1 MTDNPL
7 SALIQLCLL
16 TLLILA
22 ILLIMYMVINHKL
35 VASQYK
41 DNKELLQ
48 ENKELR
54 EKLAR
59 YEQPQEP
66 EWVQYLFNDQ
76 PSDPAISA
84 LN

>member
-1 MTDNPL
+1 MDNPL

-16 TLLILA
+16 TLLIQA
-22 ILLIMYMVINHKL
+22 ILIIIYMVINHSL

-41 DNKELLQ
+41 EI
-48 ENKELR
+48 KELR
-54 EKLAR
+54 AKLAR

-66 EWVQYLFNDQ
+66 EWVQLFNDA
-76 PSDPAISA
+76 PSDPRISA

>member
-7 SALIQLCLL
+7 GLLIQLCLL

-22 ILLIMYMVINHKL
+22 ILLITYMVINHKL
-35 VASQYK
+35 ISNLYK
-41 DNKELLQ
+41 

-54 EKLAR
+54 AKLAR

>member
-1 MTDNPL
+1 MDDPL
-7 SALIQLCLL
+7 SLLIQLCLL
-16 TLLILA
+16 IMLILA
-22 ILLIMYMVINHKL
+22 ILIIIYMVINHSL

-41 DNKELLQ
+41 EI
-48 ENKELR
+48 KELR
-54 EKLAR
+54 AKLAR